1 VRERCVGTAEMGGQE
16 AGDIA
21 GDIAGEDVSTEHVVD
36 KYSTVVLFCILQP
49 LVSEEGDAR
58 LPGRRLMILALA

>member
-1 VRERCVGTAEMGGQE
+1 MGGQE
-16 AGDIA
+16 A